1 MQKNVIFSCF
11 LVYIVAYTS
20 VINAS
25 HFEGGT
31 ITYKV
36 LNTSGSIVSI
46 VVTQTY
52 IYDYTKITCTNSM
65 IANQSPALTFN
76 PPYMENSKTVDCIQY
91 CNQSGGYQPPGV
103 VSYCTDY
110 SVGLGITVGQRSDTI
125 NITNGSY
132 FLIAYQ
138 SSSWRQLSLPSG
150 TSNTDWSIS
159 CLINLKMRSNG
170 SYNNP
175 PVATIIS
182 PIYIPVHIQQSIF
195 IPTIDADNDPVRCR
209 FANGTNECGQV
220 CPPASLPSGTMILS
234 NCTLIITGANVN
246 DWYAVAIEVSEM
258 QCYYSLHFIS
268 IEYLL
273 L

>member
-1 MQKNVIFSCF
+1 M
-11 LVYIVAYTS
+11 
-20 VINAS
+20 NAIDTT

-36 LNTSGSIVSI
+36 LNTSGSTISI
-46 VVTQTY
+46 VLTQTY

-65 IANQSPALTFN
+65 IANQSPQLTFN
-76 PPYMENSKTVDCIQY
+76 SPYQENTASVACIQY
-91 CNQSGGYQPPGV
+91 CNQSGGYKAPSV

-132 FLIAYQ
+132 FLVAYQ
-138 SSSWRQLSLPSG
+138 SLSWRQLSLPSG
-150 TSNTDWSIS
+150 SSSANTAWSIS
-159 CLINLKMRSNG
+159 CLIDLRIRSDG
-170 SYNNP
+170 TYNHP

-182 PIYIPVHIQQSIF
+182 PIYIPVGIPQSIL
-195 IPTIDADNDPVRCR
+195 IPTIDSDNDQVRCR
-209 FANGTNECGQV
+209 FANGTNECGNA
-220 CPPASLPSGTMILS
+220 CPPASLPNGTKLYS
-234 NCTLIITGANVN
+234 NCTLIITGAKYN
-246 DWYAVAIEVSEM
+246 DWYAITIEVSEI
-258 QCYYSLHFIS
+258 QCYLSYFIS